1 MISAISSMCASA
13 KKFIP
18 ERIDCFLDYNMF
30 FSCITEIDNTNYLEK
45 LLKWELHMM
54 KESSDLEK
62 TIDLFK
68 KNNFSSNL
76 QKLSE
81 YWKSTSEISTKER
94 NDFIAIFKNSY

>member
-1 MISAISSMCASA
+1 
-13 KKFIP
+13 
-18 ERIDCFLDYNMF
+18 
-30 FSCITEIDNTNYLEK
+30 
-45 LLKWELHMM
+45 MM